1 MFDQFFFR
9 GTRIQRPHGI
19 LHHAALFLAGF
30 LMCFQ
35 TAWSQ
40 PRDYDWPY
48 DYLPQLIIFGVGVQ
62 PTSWQELQRMY
73 PLLGIREGDRFIFT
87 STWLDLP
94 NAALGH
100 SIYQELERLEVR
112 TFRRTIAH
120 SKATYSL
127 ALYLQQPANPLNIDF
142 GKKIALAPYGEA
154 EKYFDK
160 ALIDMMDPVPWW
172 RGQWHFQF
180 GPGEQKVHYVHLK
193 DPDTGKTRLNPLAH
207 HALEAYMQYYNKHIA
222 NERDAAD
229 FRPPRSQL
237 SELLQPSVQV
247 PPLKRDDDRYFGG
260 DPPDGGSGPGGPNAG
275 GTFLETNGFY
285 RDLGEP
291 RVGGVYLS
299 GIAKIVS
306 NFGEI
311 TGATYDAKQQRLL
324 IVGNATV
331 KLPLFPSPI

>member
-1 MFDQFFFR
+1 MFDRLFFR
-9 GTRIQRPHGI
+9 GTCIQKLHGI
-19 LHHAALFLAGF
+19 LYHAGLFLVVF

-40 PRDYDWPY
+40 LRDDDWPY

-62 PTSWQELQRMY
+62 PASWQKLQRMY
-73 PLLGIREGDRFIFT
+73 FSLGIREGDRFIFT

-100 SIYQELERLEVR
+100 SIYQELERLDVR

-127 ALYLQQPANPLNIDF
+127 ALYLQGRDDALNINF

-154 EKYFDK
+154 ERYFDK

-180 GPGEQKVHYVHLK
+180 GPGEQRIHYVHLR
-193 DPDTGKTRLNPLAH
+193 DPETGKTRLNPGAH
-207 HALEAYMQYYNKHIA
+207 HDLEAYMQYYNRHIA
-222 NERDAAD
+222 DERDAPNY
-229 FRPPRSQL
+229 RPQRNHL
-237 SELLQPSVQV
+237 SELLRPRPTVS
-247 PPLKRDDDRYFGG
+247 PLKRDDNRYFAA
-260 DPPDGGSGPGGPNAG
+260 DPPNGGGGPGEPNAG
-275 GTFLETNGFY
+275 ETIPGTNGFY
-285 RDLGEP
+285 RDLGEA
-291 RVGGVYLS
+291 RVGGVYLN
-299 GIAKIVS
+299 GIVKIVS

-311 TGATYDAKQQRLL
+311 TGANYDAKQQRL
-324 IVGNATV
+324 IMVGNATV
-331 KLPLFPSPI
+331 KLPPLIT